1 MIGLQV
7 DTYIGAG
14 DVFGQGASIIRKMN
28 EDIKAKPTA
37 KLFEPV

>member
-1 MIGLQV
+1 MIGFQV
-7 DTYIGAG
+7 VTCIGAR
-14 DVFGQGASIIRKMN
+14 DVSKQGASIIRKMN

>member
-14 DVFGQGASIIRKMN
+14 DVLEQKTSIIRKMN
-28 EDIKAKPTA
+28 EDIKAKPAA